1 VVYFAR
7 RTGIRQKDDAHDRA
21 ADYLVSMRRIMAGI
35 SATDLALAGLVLALC
50 EAQVATG
57 DLHGPLWVGLAAG
70 VVLSVC
76 VAGWRKNPWA
86 ALIIVF
92 AATVTTGWLGLS
104 QHGPYGNIL
113 AGVVVVYGLA
123 STAPLVP
130 AAAGLSLAL
139 LMVLEATYQY
149 GFWNYALG
157 GFILSG
163 AAIAGRAMQNRRAL
177 ITRLSATSQQ
187 LRDALA
193 DLEASREDCAN
204 AAVATERVRIA
215 RELHDVI
222 AHAVS
227 VIVIQAGAA
236 EEVLADNP
244 ESARQPLVSVQASA
258 RQALNELRR
267 LLEVLRTDS
276 PPTLGLSPQPGLA
289 DLDDLAVHVR
299 AAGLTVNL
307 RRLGTQVIL
316 PTGVDLAAYR
326 IVQEALTNVLKHAR
340 ATNAAVEVRYR
351 PNEVEL
357 EVVDDGQP
365 MTVSTPGVGAH
376 GLIGMRER
384 AALYDGELHAGQRP
398 GGGYAVTARL
408 SLASR
413 R

>member
-1 VVYFAR
+1 
-7 RTGIRQKDDAHDRA
+7 
-21 ADYLVSMRRIMAGI
+21 M
-35 SATDLALAGLVLALC
+35 AGLVLALC

-70 VVLSVC
+70 VVLSLC

-123 STAPLVP
+123 STAPLVQ
-130 AAAGLSLAL
+130 AAAGLGLAL
-139 LMVLEATYQY
+139 LMVLAATYQY

-177 ITRLSATSQQ
+177 ITRLSATTQQ

-193 DLEASREDCAN
+193 DLEASREDSAN

-236 EEVLADNP
+236 EEVLAVNP

-267 LLEVLRTDS
+267 LLEVLRTDT
-276 PPTLGLSPQPGLA
+276 PPTRGLAPQPGLA

-307 RRLGTQVIL
+307 RRVGTPVDL
-316 PTGVDLAAYR
+316 PAGVDLAAYR
-326 IVQEALTNVLKHAR
+326 IVQEALTNVLKHAH

-351 PNEVEL
+351 P
-357 EVVDDGQP
+357 
-365 MTVSTPGVGAH
+365 TRSKSKSSTTGS
-376 GLIGMRER
+376 RS
-384 AALYDGELHAGQRP
+384 
-398 GGGYAVTARL
+398 TAPPPT
-408 SLASR
+408 SAPTA
-413 R
+413 